1 MFYYTS
7 LYNGRSG
14 RALNVALE
22 DTHEG
27 LSKIFQNDLLGG
39 LLPETTHQNV
49 RVRFAPSPTGY
60 LHVGG
65 ARTALYNFLYAKR
78 FGGQFILRVED
89 TDLERSTDESMR
101 MQIEDLKWLGIKW
114 DEGPHPENYS
124 DMGPYG
130 PYRQSRRK
138 EIYMDYANRLL
149 ESGRAYYDFRTDAE
163 LDAIKD
169 ALIKAGKPPQID
181 APENLVPLAEARTR
195 VASGELAAIRFRV
208 KEKRD
213 YVLHDLVRGDVR
225 FPSDMVGDFVCIRSN
240 GMPVYN
246 FCCAI
251 DDALMKITHVFRAEE
266 HLSNTLRQMMI
277 FEALGFDA
285 PQFGHLSVILGPDKQ
300 KLSKR
305 HGATSCHDFKL
316 KGYLPEAINN
326 FILLSGWSSPD
337 GREILSREEQIRLF
351 THERFNSAP
360 AVFDETK
367 LLWMNSMYLRALP
380 HDQLWTRIEPFLHQA
395 GISIKQASDLVWR
408 DQALSVFKTSMQT
421 LADAPK
427 LFEALDDAKYVVR
440 PEAAEVK
447 SWSESQ
453 RVWGAWKMELQNH
466 PSNRIT
472 ETEFA
477 AMQDRVKEQAGVK
490 GKHLFMPI
498 RVAVIGQ
505 PHGTELKILVPLL
518 EKASLI
524 KRVEQC
530 L

>member
-1 MFYYTS
+1 MKTTGFV
-7 LYNGRSG
+7 LLWPLIAW
-14 RALNVALE
+14 ALSPV
-22 DTHEG
+22 
-27 LSKIFQNDLLGG
+27 F
-39 LLPETTHQNV
+39 LPEAPLSAPTKPV

-89 TDLERSTDESMR
+89 TDLERSTEESMR
-101 MQIEDLKWLGIKW
+101 MQIEDLKWLGLDW
-114 DEGPHPENYS
+114 DEGPNPKDYS

-149 ESGRAYYDFRTDAE
+149 ESGHAYYDFRTDAE

-169 ALIKAGKPPQID
+169 ALVKAGKPPQID
-181 APENLVPLAEARTR
+181 APANLVPLAEARQR
-195 VASGELAAIRFRV
+195 VAAGEQAAIRFRV
-208 KEKRD
+208 REKRD
-213 YVLHDLVRGDVR
+213 YVVQDLVRGDVR

-277 FEALGFDA
+277 FEALGLES
-285 PQFGHLSVILGPDKQ
+285 PRFGHLSFILGPDKQ

-305 HGATSCHDFKL
+305 HGATSCNDFRL
-316 KGYLPEAINN
+316 KGYLPEALNN

-337 GREILSREEQIRLF
+337 GREILSREEQISLF

-380 HDQLWTRIEPFLHQA
+380 HDELWKRIEPFLKEAGLSIPQA
-395 GISIKQASDLVWR
+395 VNAEWR

-427 LFEALDDAKYVVR
+427 LFEALDDSKFAVKA
-440 PEAAEVK
+440 EAAEVK
-447 SWSESQ
+447 GWPESQ
-453 RVWGAWKMELQNH
+453 KVWAAWKAELSKH
-466 PSNRIT
+466 ASDKIS
-472 ETEFA
+472 EAEFA

-518 EKASLI
+518 DKSSLI
-524 KRVEQC
+524 KRVDMC

>member
-1 MFYYTS
+1 MSSHPPHTAIT
-7 LYNGRSG
+7 G
-14 RALNVALE
+14 
-22 DTHEG
+22 
-27 LSKIFQNDLLGG
+27 
-39 LLPETTHQNV
+39 PV

-65 ARTALYNFLYAKR
+65 ARTALYNFLFAKHH
-78 FGGQFILRVED
+78 GGEFILRVED
-89 TDLERSTDESMR
+89 TDLERSTEESMK
-101 MQIEDLKWLGIKW
+101 MQIQDLKWLGLKW
-114 DEGPHPENYS
+114 DEGPNPDTLQ

-130 PYRQSRRK
+130 PYRQSHRK
-138 EIYMDYANRLL
+138 EIYMQHAQKLV

-163 LDAIKD
+163 LDAIKEK
-169 ALIKAGKPPQID
+169 LIKAGKPPQIE
-181 APENLVPLAEARTR
+181 APEKMISLAEARER
-195 VASGELAAIRFRV
+195 LAKGEQAAIRYQV

-213 YVLHDLVRGDVR
+213 YILNDLVRGEVR

-266 HLSNTLRQMMI
+266 HLSNTLRQMML
-277 FEALGFDA
+277 FEAFGYT
-285 PQFGHLSVILGPDKQ
+285 PPKFGHLSFILGPDKQ

-305 HGATSCHDFKL
+305 HGATSCNDFRL
-316 KGYLPEAINN
+316 KGYLPEALNN

-337 GREILSREEQIRLF
+337 GREILSREEQIANF

-360 AVFDETK
+360 AVFDDVK

-380 HDQLWTRIEPFLHQA
+380 HEELWARIQPFLKEA
-395 GISIKQASDLVWR
+395 GINLPKASDPVWR
-408 DQALSVFKTSMQT
+408 EQALTAFKTAMQT

-427 LFEALDDAKYVVR
+427 MFEAIDDSKFSIK
-440 PEAAEVK
+440 PDAAEVK
-447 SWSESQ
+447 TWPESHK
-453 RVWGAWKMELQNH
+453 VWTAWKSELQNH
-466 PSNRIT
+466 PSSHVS
-472 ETEFA
+472 EPEFA
-477 AMQDRVKEQAGVK
+477 AMQDRVKVAAGVK

-518 EKASLI
+518 EKQSLI
-524 KRVEQC
+524 KRVDAC